1 MSSKESIKIQ
11 EFFNRDIN
19 PQEFA
24 KHLRRLNHAL
34 LMYAMED
41 DDNQFRNWINDG
53 HYWLNSF
60 AETID
65 PVLEDKVA

>member
-1 MSSKESIKIQ
+1 MSNKESIQIQ
-11 EFFNRDIN
+11 KFFTSEID
-19 PQEFA
+19 PKAFA
-24 KHLRRLNHAL
+24 KHLRRLNYAL

-41 DDNQFRNWINDG
+41 DDNRFRAWINDG
-53 HYWLNSF
+53 HFWLNQF